1 MTWGFLRH
9 LFKPFLPKG
18 ITLLF
23 LSLGMGLFAQNTP
36 GSSLREFE
44 QLSEPLDRFEFFLE
58 TENRYVENTGSDWL
72 ERIDIY
78 LDAAREIRDSSSIR
92 IYSTLRARIYT
103 DLDEY
108 SKSIKIGQLLLKDES
123 LNTSCLAEL
132 LRVMD
137 QNYGQ
142 LNLFN
147 KQLEIRER
155 QKQLGFE
162 KETVF
167 HDLYEKLGLYKQARN
182 SYILHAKAKAD
193 AGTLLDKAAYL
204 NQLGHYRRLDGSPGA
219 LDDFEQAKKALN
231 DYVSASKSITPREI
245 QEIDILKAEIEGN
258 IGKTHI
264 LLGDLSSAITSLER
278 SLKDFRKLGRRVKKD
293 LQTENALYLAKA
305 LMDVQRLSSA
315 YPYLSER
322 RYGKGGIRLELMRNR
337 LLARYFDNKED
348 PITAN
353 RYYKRNQQI
362 SDSVVAAQQV
372 LMDRQYVSLF
382 GEAQEKGFSE
392 LSTKYRQIGEQ
403 NEQNRASAE
412 NAQLQLKFLIISLV
426 FILIGFAGLVY
437 AYLKSIQNQKVIEE
451 QKQVIESSLKEKES
465 LLKEIH
471 HRVKNNLQM
480 VSSLLS
486 LQTKN
491 TRDKSAIQ
499 ALEEGKSRVKA
510 MALIHQKLYQ
520 NEDLSV
526 VEMQGYIESLIN
538 SIQAV
543 YKKGGHN
550 IDISVDARGTELD
563 IDQAIPIGLI
573 LNELVSNSFKY
584 AFPHGDEEARI
595 YIHLQKEGGQGHFEY
610 TDNGIGLPED
620 TAERT
625 KSSMGI
631 RLVNRLVNQ
640 LQSKLNVDN
649 KVNGVRFWFNF

>member
-1 MTWGFLRH
+1 MMRGTFTQAKSLLLLTCAR
-9 LFKPFLPKG
+9 
-18 ITLLF
+18 LLF
-23 LSLGMGLFAQNTP
+23 AGSTTVVFGQTNP
-36 GSSLREFE
+36 GSSLRQFEEFT
-44 QLSEPLDRFEFFLE
+44 EPQDRFEYFIE
-58 TENRYVENTGSDWL
+58 TDNRYVENTGSDWL
-72 ERIDIY
+72 SRIDIY
-78 LDAAREIRDSSSIR
+78 LEASKELRDSSAIR
-92 IYSTLRARIYT
+92 IYNTLRSRIYT
-103 DLDEY
+103 DLNEHA
-108 SKSIKIGQLLLKDES
+108 KSIQIGQDLLDDTQL
-123 LNTSCLAEL
+123 LPACRAEL

-137 QNYGQ
+137 QNYGY
-142 LNLFN
+142 LHLYS
-147 KQLEIRER
+147 KQLEIREE
-155 QKQLGFE
+155 QKSLGFE
-162 KETVF
+162 EEIIF
-167 HDLYEKLGLYKQARN
+167 HDLYENLGLYKQARDA
-182 SYILHAKAKAD
+182 YVYYAKPRMES
-193 AGTLLDKAAYL
+193 GNLLDKAAYY
-204 NQLGHYRRLDGSPGA
+204 NQLGHYRRLQGSVGA
-219 LDDFEQAKKALN
+219 LDDFQEAKLALEAYSQSTEN
-231 DYVSASKSITPREI
+231 TTPREEL
-245 QEIDILKAEIEGN
+245 EIVILHAQIEGN
-258 IGKTHI
+258 TGKAY
-264 LLGDLSSAITSLER
+264 LQVGDLSRAIVSLEK
-278 SLKDFRKLGRRVKKD
+278 SLKEFRTLGRRVKRE

-305 LMDVQRLSSA
+305 LMDADRISSA

-322 RYGKGGIRLELMRNR
+322 RYGKGSVSLRMMRNR
-337 LLARYFDNKED
+337 LLARYFDVQDQPNS
-348 PITAN
+348 AN
-353 RYYKRNQQI
+353 RYYRQNQKI
-362 SDSVVAAQQV
+362 SDSLLQSQQEI
-372 LMDRQYVSLF
+372 MNRQYVSLF
-382 GEAQEKGFSE
+382 GEAEMKRDYQLYQDYRKLGVDSEKSRIKHE
-392 LSTKYRQIGEQ
+392 SQQ
-403 NEQNRASAE
+403 V
-412 NAQLQLKFLIISLV
+412 QLKLLIISLV

-451 QKQVIESSLKEKES
+451 QKTVIESSLKEKES

-584 AFPHGDEEARI
+584 AFPHGDEEAQI
-595 YIHLQKEGGQGHFEY
+595 YIHLQKDNGQGHFEY
-610 TDNGIGLPED
+610 TDNGIGLPDD

-640 LQSKLNVDN
+640 LQSKLNIDN

>member
-1 MTWGFLRH
+1 MA
-9 LFKPFLPKG
+9 LFFWSISIG
-18 ITLLF
+18 LL
-23 LSLGMGLFAQNTP
+23 AQGTP

-44 QLSEPLDRFEFFLE
+44 QLSDPLDRFEFFVQ
-58 TENRYVENTGSDWL
+58 TDNRYVENTGADWL
-72 ERIDIY
+72 ARIDVY

-92 IYSTLRARIYT
+92 IYNTLRARIYT
-103 DLDEY
+103 DQDEH
-108 SKSIKIGQLLLKDES
+108 SKSIRIGQELLKDKS
-123 LNTSCLAEL
+123 LNTSCLAEV

-142 LNLFN
+142 LDLYK

-155 QKQLGFE
+155 QKELGFE
-162 KETVF
+162 EETIF

-182 SYILHAKAKAD
+182 AFILHAKAKAD
-193 AGTLLDKAAYL
+193 EGTLLDKAHYY
-204 NQLGHYRRLDGSPGA
+204 NQLGHYRRLDGALGA
-219 LDDFEQAKKALN
+219 LDDFEEAQKSLKAFVASEQEISPRQAL
-231 DYVSASKSITPREI
+231 D
-245 QEIDILKAEIEGN
+245 IDILEAEVNGN
-258 IGKTHI
+258 LGKTH
-264 LLGDLSSAITSLER
+264 LLSGDLPKAIKSLER
-278 SLKDFRKLGRRVKKD
+278 SIQEFRQLGRRVKKD

-305 LMDVQRLSSA
+305 LMDAERWSSA

-322 RYGKGGIRLELMRNR
+322 RYGKGNIRLQLMRNR
-337 LLARYFDNKED
+337 LLARYFDVKQD
-348 PITAN
+348 AVSAN
-353 RYYKRNQQI
+353 RYYKRYQRI
-362 SDSVVAAQQV
+362 SDSVVEAQQA

-382 GEAQEKGFSE
+382 GEAQEKGYTE
-392 LSTKYRQIGEQ
+392 QATRYRQMGEMS
-403 NEQNRASAE
+403 EQNRASAE

-426 FILIGFAGLVY
+426 FILIGFAGLVF

-451 QKQVIESSLKEKES
+451 QKGVIESSLKEKES

-595 YIHLQKEGGQGHFEY
+595 YIHLQKENGEGHFEY

-649 KVNGVRFWFNF
+649 KVKGVRFWFNF

>member
-9 LFKPFLPKG
+9 LFRPSLHAG
-18 ITLLF
+18 ITLLW
-23 LSLGMGLFAQNTP
+23 LSMSVGLFAQNNP

-44 QLSEPLDRFEFFLE
+44 LLSEPLDRFEFFVQ
-58 TENRYVENTGSDWL
+58 TNNRYVENTGSDWL
-72 ERIDIY
+72 ERIDVY

-92 IYSTLRARIYT
+92 IYNTLRARIYT
-103 DLDEY
+103 DLDEH
-108 SKSIKIGQLLLKDES
+108 SKSIKIGQVLLKDKS
-123 LNTSCLAEL
+123 LNTECLAEL

-147 KQLEIRER
+147 KQLEIREQ
-155 QKQLGFE
+155 QKKLGFE
-162 KETVF
+162 EETIF
-167 HDLYEKLGLYKQARN
+167 HDLYEKLGLFKQARN
-182 SYILHAKAKAD
+182 AYILHAKAEME
-193 AGTLLDKAAYL
+193 AGTLLDKAAYY
-204 NQLGHYRRLDGSPGA
+204 NQLGHYRRLEGSAGA
-219 LDDFEQAKKALN
+219 LDDFQQAKQSLQAYPTAN
-231 DYVSASKSITPREI
+231 DQITPRDA
-245 QEIDILKAEIEGN
+245 QDIDVLRAEIEGN
-258 IGKTHI
+258 IGKAQMV
-264 LLGDLSSAITSLER
+264 LGDLSRAIASLEQ
-278 SLKDFRKLGRRVKKD
+278 SIQEFRKLGRRVRQEQ
-293 LQTENALYLAKA
+293 QTENALYLAKA
-305 LMDVQRLSSA
+305 LMDAERYSSA

-322 RYGKGGIRLELMRNR
+322 RYGKGDVSLRLMRNR
-337 LLARYFDNKED
+337 LLARYFDFKED
-348 PITAN
+348 PVAAN
-353 RYYKRNQQI
+353 RYYRRIQRI
-362 SDSVVAAQQV
+362 SDSVVASQQA

-382 GEAQEKGFSE
+382 GEAQEKGYSE
-392 LSTKYRQIGEQ
+392 LSTRYRQIGEKA
-403 NEQNRASAE
+403 EQNRANAE